1 MKSVKFGFKFE
12 KILGLKE
19 KLEDNKKNEMAIIS
33 NSMKDLESE
42 ISKMEEMKRER
53 YDMLEETLMSGASI
67 MDIKNLIHS
76 IECTDVSVERLRER
90 LSSLRE
96 SFNYKK
102 AEYLEVMKER
112 KSFEKLKEKHADE
125 FKQVIK
131 LKEEKALDQ
140 INTFRIRCN
149 S

>member
-1 MKSVKFGFKFE
+1 MKFGFKFE

-33 NSMKDLESE
+33 NSIRDLESE

-53 YDMLEETLMSGASI
+53 YDMLEEILMSGASI
-67 MDIKNLIHS
+67 TDIKKLSYS
-76 IECTDVSVERLRER
+76 IECSDVSIERLQQK

-102 AEYLEVMKER
+102 TEYLEVMKER
-112 KSFEKLKEKHADE
+112 KSFEKLKEKHIDE
-125 FKQVIK
+125 FKHIIK

-140 INTFRIRCN
+140 INTFRIRGT

>member
-1 MKSVKFGFKFE
+1 MKFGFKFE

-33 NSMKDLESE
+33 NSIRDLENE

-53 YDMLEETLMSGASI
+53 YDMLEKTLMSGASI
-67 MDIKNLIHS
+67 TDIKNISYS
-76 IECTDVSVERLRER
+76 IECADISIERLQQK

-96 SFNYKK
+96 SFNFKK
-102 AEYLEVMKER
+102 VEYLEVMKER
-112 KSFEKLKEKHADE
+112 KSFEKLKERHIDE
-125 FKQVIK
+125 FKHTLK
-131 LKEEKALDQ
+131 LNEEKALDQ
-140 INTFRIRCN
+140 INTFRIRGT

>member
-1 MKSVKFGFKFE
+1 MKFGFKFE

-33 NSMKDLESE
+33 NSIRDLENE
-42 ISKMEEMKRER
+42 ISKMEEMKRGR

-67 MDIKNLIHS
+67 TDIKNISYS
-76 IECTDVSVERLRER
+76 IECSDISIERLQQK

-96 SFNYKK
+96 SFNFKK
-102 AEYLEVMKER
+102 TEYLEVMKER
-112 KSFEKLKEKHADE
+112 KSFEKLKEKHIDE
-125 FKQVIK
+125 FKQVLK
-131 LKEEKALDQ
+131 LNEEKALDQ
-140 INTFRIRCN
+140 INTFRIRGT

>member
-1 MKSVKFGFKFE
+1 MKFGFKFE

-33 NSMKDLESE
+33 NSIRDLENE

-53 YDMLEETLMSGASI
+53 YDILEETLMSGASI
-67 MDIKNLIHS
+67 TDIKNISYS
-76 IECTDVSVERLRER
+76 IECADISIERLQQK

-96 SFNYKK
+96 SFNFKK
-102 AEYLEVMKER
+102 VEYLEVMKER
-112 KSFEKLKEKHADE
+112 KSFEKLKEKHIDE
-125 FKQVIK
+125 FKQVLK
-131 LKEEKALDQ
+131 LNEEKALDQ
-140 INTFRIRCN
+140 INTFRIRGT

>member
-1 MKSVKFGFKFE
+1 MKFGFKFE

-33 NSMKDLESE
+33 NSIRDLENE
-42 ISKMEEMKRER
+42 ISKMEEMKRGR

-67 MDIKNLIHS
+67 TDIKNISYS
-76 IECTDVSVERLRER
+76 IECADISIERLQQK

-96 SFNYKK
+96 SFNFKK
-102 AEYLEVMKER
+102 TEYLEVMKER
-112 KSFEKLKEKHADE
+112 KSFEKLKEKHIDE
-125 FKQVIK
+125 FKQVLK
-131 LKEEKALDQ
+131 LNEEKALDQ
-140 INTFRIRCN
+140 INTFRIRGT

>member
-1 MKSVKFGFKFE
+1 MKFGFKFE

-33 NSMKDLESE
+33 NSIRDLENE
-42 ISKMEEMKRER
+42 ISKIEEMKRER

-67 MDIKNLIHS
+67 TDIKNISYS
-76 IECTDVSVERLRER
+76 IECADISIERLQQK

-96 SFNYKK
+96 SFNFKK
-102 AEYLEVMKER
+102 LEYLEVMKER
-112 KSFEKLKEKHADE
+112 KSFEKLKEKHIDE
-125 FKQVIK
+125 FKQVLK
-131 LKEEKALDQ
+131 LNEEKSLDQ
-140 INTFRIRCN
+140 INTFRIRGT

>member
-1 MKSVKFGFKFE
+1 MKFGFKFE

-33 NSMKDLESE
+33 NSIRDLENE

-53 YDMLEETLMSGASI
+53 YDILEETLMSGASI
-67 MDIKNLIHS
+67 TDIKNISYS
-76 IECTDVSVERLRER
+76 IECADISIERLQQK

-96 SFNYKK
+96 SFNFKK
-102 AEYLEVMKER
+102 VEYLEVMKER
-112 KSFEKLKEKHADE
+112 KSFEKLKEKHIDE
-125 FKQVIK
+125 FKHALK
-131 LKEEKALDQ
+131 LNEEKALDQ
-140 INTFRIRCN
+140 INTFRIRGT